1 MSSLYK
7 IVLPE
12 NEDTG
17 EAGAALAAFVQGD
30 IPTIAEIE
38 PQPDPVYGHTFKWP
52 EEVKQFLSGSGHE
65 TH

>member
-1 MSSLYK
+1 MFNLYQ
-7 IVLPE
+7 IVLPV

-17 EAGAALAAFVQGD
+17 EAGAALAAFVQGA

-38 PQPDPVYGHTFKWP
+38 PQQDPVYGHTFKWP
-52 EEVKQFLSGSGHE
+52 EEVEQFLNGSGHE